1 MKTHFTGFFLL
12 LSIVACNKKETK
24 KTSVS
29 GVTIET
35 LYEDSISIRAIEVW
49 NDSTLW
55 FASDQGKFGALIG
68 KNPKVA
74 ELRYND
80 SLLTVRSIAKAGNAV
95 FLLSSGNP
103 AVLYKTYF
111 DGNEVSLMS
120 DVYVEEGEKVFYDSM
135 IFWDELNGI
144 AIGDPTGNCMSVL
157 LTTNGGLTW
166 RKIPCD
172 NLPETAEGEAA
183 FAASNTSVAVSGSH
197 AWIAGGGKKARV
209 FHSPDFGMTWEVFD
223 TPIVSGESMTG
234 IYSIAFYDEKNGI
247 VFGGDWN
254 NKKKNTGNKAI
265 TKDGGKTWRLVS
277 NGKNPG
283 YRSCVQYL
291 PNSNGQELVAVGS
304 EGIDYSS
311 DGGETWK
318 NLSPEG
324 FYTIRP
330 VNGSLAFAAGKGRI
344 SKLAFKRD

>member
-1 MKTHFTGFFLL
+1 MKNLFFSLIFIL
-12 LSIVACNKKETK
+12 FFISCEKKKERI
-24 KTSVS
+24 KTISAVK
-29 GVTIET
+29 IET
-35 LYEDSISIRAIEVW
+35 IFEDSISIRAIEVW

-55 FASDQGKFGALIG
+55 FASDQGKFGVLID
-68 KNPKVA
+68 KNPKIA

-80 SLLTVRSIAKAGNAV
+80 SLLTVRSIAKTGNSV

-120 DVYVEEGEKVFYDSM
+120 DVYLEEGEKVFYDSM
-135 IFWDELNGI
+135 AFWDDMNGI
-144 AIGDPTGNCMSVL
+144 AVGDPTDNCMSVL

-166 RKIPCD
+166 RKVSCA
-172 NLPETAEGEAA
+172 NLPATAEGEAA
-183 FAASNTSVAVSGSH
+183 FAASNTSVAVYGSH
-197 AWIAGGGKKARV
+197 AWMVSGGKRTRV
-209 FHSPDFGMTWEVFD
+209 FHSPDYGKTWEVFD

-254 NKKKNTGNKAI
+254 NKKKNADNKAI
-265 TKDGGKTWRLVS
+265 TKDGGMTWRLVS

-291 PNSNGQELVAVGS
+291 PDSNGQELVAVGS
-304 EGIDYSS
+304 EGIDYSP
-311 DGGETWK
+311 DGGETWE
-318 NLSPEG
+318 NLSREG
-324 FYTIRP
+324 FYTIRF
-330 VNGSLAFAAGKGRI
+330 VNDSLAFAAGKGRI
-344 SKLAFKRD
+344 SKLAFRRD

>member
-1 MKTHFTGFFLL
+1 MKTHFSGFFLL

-24 KTSVS
+24 ITSVS
-29 GVTIET
+29 GVTMET

-55 FASDQGKFGALIG
+55 FASDQGKFGTLIG

-135 IFWDELNGI
+135 VFWDELNGI

-172 NLPETAEGEAA
+172 NLPKTAEGEAA

-197 AWIAGGGKKARV
+197 AWIASGGKKARV
-209 FHSPDFGMTWEVFD
+209 FHSQDFGKTWEVFD

-234 IYSIAFYDEKNGI
+234 IYSIAFYDGKNGI

-254 NKKKNTGNKAI
+254 NKNKNTGNKAI

-291 PNSNGQELVAVGS
+291 PNSNGQELVAIGS
-304 EGIDYSS
+304 EGVDYSS

-324 FYTIRP
+324 FYTIRFA
-330 VNGSLAFAAGKGRI
+330 NDSLAFAAGKGRI